1 MPGEQAWKFK
11 PYTRQ
16 TIRQAPQWNLLGA
29 DLREAVEVVS
39 RVLPFRVNAYVL
51 EELIDWDNVPDDPIY
66 RLTFPHRDMLREPE
80 YAAIRDLLSAGA
92 SEAEIQ
98 QRVHAIRMRMNPH
111 PAGQMTHNVPQLDGV
126 PLAGVQHKYKE
137 TVLFFPSAGQTCHAY
152 CTFCFRWPQF
162 VGMEELKFDA
172 RASADLATY
181 LRRHAEVTDVLIT
194 GGDPLVMNARSLT
207 DYIEPLLAPD
217 LAHIQNIR
225 IGTKAV
231 AYWPQRFVTDK
242 DADDLLRLFETVVR
256 SGRNLALMG
265 HYNHPAELRH
275 PIAQQALRRIIATG
289 ATVRIQ
295 APLIRH
301 INENPADWAE
311 LWTTGVRLGAVPY
324 YMFVERDTGPS
335 DYFKLPLA
343 RAYDIFQQAY
353 RTVSG
358 LARTVR
364 GPSMSAFPGKV
375 LVDGIVDL
383 AGEKV
388 FALQFLQARNPDW
401 VRRPFYARFDPL
413 ATWLDELQ
421 PAFGEKRFFF
431 QQDGVAPSPTIPIV
445 PAGASRSDRH
455 APSDLEV
462 IE

>member
-1 MPGEQAWKFK
+1 MPGEQAWKFAVH
-11 PYTRQ
+11 
-16 TIRQAPQWNLLGA
+16 QANHKAGA
-29 DLREAVEVVS
+29 AVES
-39 RVLPFRVNAYVL
+39 AGRRSARSGRGGFPVLPFRVNAYVL

-217 LAHIQNIR
+217 LAHIQHIR

-383 AGEKV
+383 AGERSSPCSSCRHEIGLGAPPVLRPVRSAGNLAGRIAAGVRGK
-388 FALQFLQARNPDW
+388 AL
-401 VRRPFYARFDPL
+401 
-413 ATWLDELQ
+413 
-421 PAFGEKRFFF
+421 FF

>member
-1 MPGEQAWKFK
+1 M
-11 PYTRQ
+11 
-16 TIRQAPQWNLLGA
+16 
-29 DLREAVEVVS
+29 
-39 RVLPFRVNAYVL
+39 L

-217 LAHIQNIR
+217 LAHIQHIR

-364 GPSMSAFPGKV
+364 GPSMSAFPGRCWSTALSIWPAKGLRPAVPAGTKSGLGAPPV
-375 LVDGIVDL
+375 LRPVRSAGNL
-383 AGEKV
+383 AGRIAAGVRGK
-388 FALQFLQARNPDW
+388 AL
-401 VRRPFYARFDPL
+401 
-413 ATWLDELQ
+413 
-421 PAFGEKRFFF
+421 FF